1 MTKQR
6 KAGSLLFTLMLCGC
20 QISGAPSLEIVG
32 AFFPAW
38 LLCAVAGIAAAG
50 ISRIVQVSSGRAD
63 LFPYPLLLCTAIGT
77 IAGLLL
83 WLIVFGR

>member
-50 ISRIVQVSSGRAD
+50 ISRIVQVSFVTATTRTEQGKR
-63 LFPYPLLLCTAIGT
+63 LF
-77 IAGLLL
+77 
-83 WLIVFGR
+83 